1 MTREMIMNELKNR
14 GYEVQSTD
22 VVKNGVLFQGIII
35 GNGNLRPTVYV
46 DSYLDR
52 NDLNK
57 VVDEIEDAYD
67 RSLVES
73 PTFSADNLL
82 DWNYV
87 KTHLQLCLQRKGNED
102 IVKRDFLD
110 LEQYVRVIVNSNENG
125 AASFKVKPDYLI
137 HFGISESE
145 LFDAAMESMKQD
157 IVVEDMLDILKQTMP
172 EMDFIQLEAMSHG
185 VPSQIII
192 TNKHKLNGAV
202 SICDMETLSKIAEE
216 HDADL
221 AIIPSSIHECILI
234 PVDDE
239 TNFIELDAMIKE
251 VNATEVAPEEVLS
264 DYAYRFIRDE
274 KRISYISPLRRYN

>member
-1 MTREMIMNELKNR
+1 MTREMIMDELKNR
-14 GYEVQSTD
+14 GYEVQSID
-22 VVKNGVLFQGIII
+22 AVKNGVLFQGIII
-35 GNGNLRPTVYV
+35 GNGTLRPTVYV

-57 VVDEIEDAYD
+57 IVDEIEDAYD
-67 RSLVES
+67 KSLVES

-145 LFDAAMESMKQD
+145 LFDAAMESLKKD
-157 IVVEDMLDILKQTMP
+157 IVVEDMLDVLKQMMP
-172 EMDFIQLEAMSHG
+172 EMDFVQLKEMSQD
-185 VPSQIII
+185 VPAQIII
-192 TNKHKLNGAV
+192 TNKYKLNGAA
-202 SICDMETLSKIAEE
+202 SICDMETLSRIADK

-239 TNFIELDAMIKE
+239 TNFIELDAMIQDI
-251 VNATEVAPEEVLS
+251 NRTEVPPEEVLGEH
-264 DYAYRFIRDE
+264 AYRFIRDE
-274 KRISYISPLRRYN
+274 KRISYYVSPLRK